1 MSRPVSLAVLLLA
14 LVLVGCTSAGGTGG
28 DATGDAARGE
38 ALFKQSTIGT
48 ASAPGCSTCHS
59 LDGSTL
65 VGPTQTGVV
74 GRAEAAISSADYK
87 GIAKTVEEYLKES
100 IVTPDA
106 FVEQG
111 FTAGVMY
118 QNFGKELSD
127 QEVADLV
134 AFLMTQK

>member
-1 MSRPVSLAVLLLA
+1 MHKS
-14 LVLVGCTSAGGTGG
+14 VLVGLAAAALALAACGGGG
-28 DATGDAARGE
+28 SSNGAGDAARGE

-59 LDGSTL
+59 LDGSAL
-65 VGPTQTGVV
+65 VGPSQQGVV
-74 GRAEAAISSADYK
+74 ARATNVIASADYK
-87 GIAKTVEEYLKES
+87 GTAKTVEEYLKES
-100 IVTPDA
+100 IVSPDTY
-106 FVEQG
+106 VEQG

-134 AFLMTQK
+134 AFLATLK

>member
-1 MSRPVSLAVLLLA
+1 MHKSVVIGIAVAALTLAA
-14 LVLVGCTSAGGTGG
+14 CGGGSSSGG
-28 DATGDAARGE
+28 AGDAARGE

-59 LDGSTL
+59 LDGSPL
-65 VGPTQTGVV
+65 VGPSQQGVV
-74 GRAEAAISSADYK
+74 GRAEAAIKSPDYK
-87 GIAKTVEEYLKES
+87 GSAKTVEEYLKES
-100 IVTPDA
+100 IVSPDV

-134 AFLMTQK
+134 AFLATQK

>member
-1 MSRPVSLAVLLLA
+1 MHKSVWVGIAAAALTLAA
-14 LVLVGCTSAGGTGG
+14 CGGGGGG
-28 DATGDAARGE
+28 DGAGDAARGE

-59 LDGSTL
+59 LDGSQL
-65 VGPTQTGVV
+65 VGPSQKGVV
-74 GRAEAAISSADYK
+74 GRAEAAIKSADYK
-87 GIAKTVEEYLKES
+87 GTAKTVEEYLKES
-100 IVTPDA
+100 IVSPDV

-118 QNFGKELSD
+118 QNFGKELSA
-127 QEVADLV
+127 QEINDLV

>member
-1 MSRPVSLAVLLLA
+1 MHKSVMVGLAAAALA
-14 LVLVGCTSAGGTGG
+14 LAACGGGG
-28 DATGDAARGE
+28 SGNGAGDAARGE

-59 LDGSTL
+59 LDGSAL
-65 VGPTQTGVV
+65 VGPSQQGVV
-74 GRAEAAISSADYK
+74 ARATTVIASADYK
-87 GIAKTVEEYLKES
+87 GTAKTVEEYLKES
-100 IVTPDA
+100 IVSPDIY
-106 FVEQG
+106 VEQG

-134 AFLMTQK
+134 AFLATLK